1 MSAGSLHEVFAAG
14 ESAWPVVQSWIL
26 AENNPVEILVPGQTQ
41 KDQVLHDTQV
51 TWSFNS
57 HLGKFYESFRCSGW
71 QSAVSALSGDQAS
84 SVYPPL
90 FTKQGKK
97 TANCSRRRCPISEIY
112 DLNVIQF
119 PEPLNG

>member
-1 MSAGSLHEVFAAG
+1 MSAGSLHEVFAARG
-14 ESAWPVVQSWIL
+14 PVVQSWIP
-26 AENNPVEILVPGQTQ
+26 AENNPVEILVPDQTQ
-41 KDQVLHDTQV
+41 RDQVLHDTQV

-57 HLGKFYESFRCSGW
+57 HLGKFYESFLCSGW
-71 QSAVSALSGDQAS
+71 QSAVSALSGDEAL

-112 DLNVIQF
+112 DLNGIQF
-119 PEPLNG
+119 PEQLNG